1 MDRLCYDVADAA
13 ADLPGIALDPRNLIV
28 DFPVKQTFQITEGAK
43 CQFNRNRHD
52 HGIVSPRQHGTHPK
66 REWADY
72 APIPSVRQGRK
83 LACSR
88 SSNLRLM
95 SSPPP

>member
-1 MDRLCYDVADAA
+1 MDRLGYDVADAA
-13 ADLPGIALDPRNLIV
+13 ADLPGIALDPRNLII
-28 DFPVKQTFQITEGAK
+28 DFRVEQTFQITEGAK
-43 CQFNRNRHD
+43 RQFNRNRHD
-52 HGIVSPRQHGTHPK
+52 HGIVRPRQHGPTP

-72 APIPSVRQGRK
+72 APIPSGRQEGK
-83 LACSR
+83 LARSR